1 MSGSIIAST
10 VPLAS
15 STFEMTAN
23 ANPSWVADAWTSM
36 QQEMSSGGILGAL
49 QNSKNNNGSTS
60 SFLSMTSSLA
70 NSMALIQQ
78 NSFSNAATNTAQI
91 ASARMQQDQA
101 NAVQKALSGL
111 SKPATNPGPQLD
123 PIIFF
128 GNGSTLDTKNN
139 ILTLS
144 DGTQLDSTT
153 GIKIP
158 KPTDIMQLG
167 NGSWIDFANHVM
179 TLTNGTQ
186 IDSITGQLI
195 AKSV

>member
-1 MSGSIIAST
+1 M
-10 VPLAS
+10 
-15 STFEMTAN
+15 FETTAN

-60 SFLSMTSSLA
+60 SFLNMTSSIA

-78 NSFSNAATNTAQI
+78 NSFTSAATNTAQI
-91 ASARMQQDQA
+91 ASDRIKQDQA
-101 NAVQKALSGL
+101 DALQKALNPL
-111 SKPATNPGPQLD
+111 SSTSLNQKGPTLD
-123 PIIFF
+123 PMIFL
-128 GNGSTLDTKNN
+128 GNGATLDTTNN

-153 GIKIP
+153 GVKIKP
-158 KPTDIMQLG
+158 ETDIMQLG
-167 NGSWIDFANHVM
+167 NGSWIDLANHIM
-179 TLTNGTQ
+179 TLTDGTQ